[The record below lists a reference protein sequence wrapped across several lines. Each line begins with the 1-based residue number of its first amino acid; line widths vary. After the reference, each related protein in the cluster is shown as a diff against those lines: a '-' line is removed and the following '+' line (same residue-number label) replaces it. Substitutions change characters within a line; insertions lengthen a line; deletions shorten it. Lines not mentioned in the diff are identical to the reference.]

1 MAKIFDN
8 EKIEKMKSQKE
19 QQSKIKRA
27 MLIAGLTKEAARMS
41 NCLEYW
47 DWNKYE
53 PEKIMDLVRVSRCK
67 SKWCANCQSLYA
79 AQMSTQMCTQMSTQK
94 LSAYHLTLTVK
105 NCRITELENELQKMA
120 SAFSRMWQGWKML
133 SKNQNRKGS
142 KGCLTLTAAF
152 RSIEITES
160 EEGTLHPH
168 IHAILATDEPIKK
181 EMLVHRIVGRFD
193 KIRKV
198 QRLLS
203 PIEEIIAAE
212 WARALKLE
220 YQPEIKLEPIQPD
233 RIKEALKYPLKP
245 ANISNMRPG
254 KLAKIIA
261 ATKKV
266 KMFARYGSFREIKE
280 TDDLGEPDSL
290 QSSDTKIVRFSSLPT
305 VVLTGLYDLTEPPC
319 RYYTK
324 IARSKQEKELGI
336 AIINNAT
343 APKAENKKILS
354 ISINLLGNEIERK
367 IEI

>member
-19 QQSKIKRA
+19 QQTKIKRA

-53 PEKIMDLVRVSRCK
+53 PEKILDLIRVSRCK
-67 SKWCANCQSLYA
+67 SKWCANCQGLYA
-79 AQMSTQMCTQMSTQK
+79 AQMSTQMSTQN
-94 LSAYHLTLTVK
+94 LTAYHLTLTVK
-105 NCRITELENELQKMA
+105 NCRIAELESELQKMA
-120 SAFSRMWQGWKML
+120 KAFSRLWQGWKKL
-133 SKNQNRKGS
+133 SENQNRKGS
-142 KGCLTLTAAF
+142 KGCLSLTAAF

-160 EEGTLHPH
+160 EKGNLHPH
-168 IHAILATDEPIKK
+168 IHAILATKEPIIK
-181 EMLVHRIVGRFD
+181 EMLEPRIVGRYD

-198 QRLLS
+198 QRFIS
-203 PIEEIIAAE
+203 PIEEMIAAE
-212 WARALKLE
+212 WARALSLD
-220 YQPEIKLEPIQPD
+220 YQPEIKLEPIQPM

-245 ANISNMRPG
+245 SSITDMSPG
-254 KLAKIIA
+254 KLAKVIA

-266 KMFARYGSFREIKE
+266 NMFARYGTFRAIKE

-336 AIINNAT
+336 AIINNAA